1 MKKPIAAALIATI
14 FIVSSCKKT
23 KETVDEF
30 TQFDLSYTTTFTVPA
45 ASVTVNTPADF
56 TTPDV
61 PTNTSASYPN
71 NKTTYSLVDEVKLT
85 KFNVSADSSNF
96 DYLKSLTIFIQGSGL
111 PEVQLATNTLVP
123 TGVASFDMSLND
135 VNLKDYLAKSNFKLR
150 VNVTIDGAITTN
162 QKMKLNQTMH
172 VVAKILK

>member
-1 MKKPIAAALIATI
+1 M
-14 FIVSSCKKT
+14 
-23 KETVDEF
+23 
-30 TQFDLSYTTTFTVPA
+30 
-45 ASVTVNTPADF
+45 
-56 TTPDV
+56 
-61 PTNTSASYPN
+61 
-71 NKTTYSLVDEVKLT
+71 VDEVKLT

>member
-1 MKKPIAAALIATI
+1 MKKLIAAALFATI

-30 TQFDLSYTTTFTVPA
+30 TQFDLNYSTTFTVPA
-45 ASVTVNTPADF
+45 SSVTVNTPADF